1 MPPPIRAALVRG
13 LAESTLP
20 AMNNFS
26 YTQAASTK
34 EAATIA
40 QAEKWAAFICGGTSL
55 IDLMKS
61 NMEEHSL
68 LIDIN
73 KLALLGIDNSAA
85 GLRIGALERMSD
97 VGEHPLV
104 VQNYPVISQALLA
117 SASPQLRNMAS
128 MGGNLLQRTRCG
140 YFRDTAFPCNKRV
153 PGSGCPAQDGDNRTL
168 AILGGSRACIATHA
182 SDLAVALVALE
193 AKLSLENAK
202 GATRLVSLADFYKLP
217 GNTPHIENHLQPGEI
232 ITAITVPAAAHAR
245 RSHYLK
251 VRDRAS
257 YAYALVS
264 AAVGLDVQGGTIRA
278 ARVALGGVG
287 TVPWRTTAVEK
298 ALVGKPATEA
308 TFRAAAAL
316 AVHDASPR
324 DKNKFKLELA
334 PRTIVRALLEV
345 MG

>member
-1 MPPPIRAALVRG
+1 
-13 LAESTLP
+13 
-20 AMNNFS
+20 MNNFS

-34 EAATIA
+34 EATAA
-40 QAEKWAAFICGGTSL
+40 KAADKQAAFIGGGTTL

-61 NMEEHSL
+61 DIEEHSL

-73 KLALLGIDNSAA
+73 RLSMLGIENPAT

-104 VQNYPVISQALLA
+104 VQNYPVISQSLLA

-153 PGSGCPAQDGDNRTL
+153 PGSGCPAQTGDNRTL
-168 AILGGSRACIATHA
+168 AILGGSTSCIATHA

-193 AKLSLENAK
+193 AKLTLESPK
-202 GATRLVSLADFYKLP
+202 GTTRTVPLADFYKLP
-217 GNTPHIENHLQPGEI
+217 GSTPNIENHLAPGEL

-245 RSHYLK
+245 KSHYLK

-264 AAVGLDVQGGTIRA
+264 AAVGLDVQGGTIRS

-287 TVPWRTTAVEK
+287 TVPWRVPAVEK
-298 ALVGKPATEA
+298 YLVGKPATEDN
-308 TFRAAAAL
+308 FRAAAAL
-316 AVHDASPR
+316 AVRDAKPYEH
-324 DKNKFKLELA
+324 NKFKLELA
-334 PRTIVRALLEV
+334 QRTIVRALLEV
-345 MG
+345 A

>member
-1 MPPPIRAALVRG
+1 
-13 LAESTLP
+13 
-20 AMNNFS
+20 MNNFS

-34 EAATIA
+34 EATTAKA
-40 QAEKWAAFICGGTSL
+40 ADKQAAFIGGGTTL

-61 NMEEHSL
+61 DIEEHSL

-73 KLALLGIDNSAA
+73 KLSMLGIENAAA
-85 GLRIGALERMSD
+85 GLRIGALERMSN

-104 VQNYPVISQALLA
+104 VQNYPVIAQSLLA

-153 PGSGCPAQDGDNRTL
+153 PGSGCPAQTGDNRTL
-168 AILGGSRACIATHA
+168 AILGGSPSCIATHA

-193 AKLSLENAK
+193 AKLTLESPK
-202 GATRLVSLADFYKLP
+202 GTTRTVPLADFYKLP
-217 GNTPHIENHLQPGEI
+217 GSTPHIENHLAPGEL

-245 RSHYLK
+245 KSHYLK

-264 AAVGLDVQGGTIRA
+264 AAVGLDVQAGIIRS

-287 TVPWRTTAVEK
+287 TVPWRVPAVEK
-298 ALVGKPATEA
+298 YLVGKPATEDN
-308 TFRAAAAL
+308 FRAAAAL
-316 AVHDASPR
+316 AVHDAKPYEH
-324 DKNKFKLELA
+324 NKFKLELA
-334 PRTIVRALLEV
+334 QRTIVRALLEV
-345 MG
+345 V